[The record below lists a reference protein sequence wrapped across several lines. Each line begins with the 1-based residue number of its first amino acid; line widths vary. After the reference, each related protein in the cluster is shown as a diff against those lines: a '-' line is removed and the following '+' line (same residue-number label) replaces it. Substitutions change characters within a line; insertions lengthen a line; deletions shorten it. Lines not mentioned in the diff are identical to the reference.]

1 MDSNFAENPINSP
14 SDLRELRYQ
23 SILDNGAIGF
33 FVLNQANQI
42 VEANQAWADMLGLR
56 ASELKGLGIEEIN
69 LSLSPQE
76 LKTKIQAIR
85 EKGECTFETRHTH
98 SAGHE
103 IDVWIT
109 VKHQEQTGELVGFVR
124 DLSEHKILL
133 QRLQKSEQIYRLLA
147 DNVLDVLWILDLET
161 HTFRYVSPSV
171 QKLRGYT
178 PEEVMKQKLEET
190 LTPES
195 HQLLLSLLPDALESF
210 KQSGSASHTTRV
222 EQPRKDGSTVWTEA
236 TTQFVINPDNGH
248 LEVHGVSRDISLHLE
263 NEKRLLASEERY
275 RRLFEANQAVVL
287 LIDPLTGEIVDCN
300 PAAEQYYGY
309 PIGQLKTMKIFAINA
324 LAPAKVRAEM
334 QEAISQKRSHF
345 FFQHKLAKG
354 EIRDVEVFSG
364 PLYLGKRQLLYW
376 IVHDISARK
385 KVTEERNRLVAAIEQ
400 ADSSVVMTDL
410 KGDILYVNPAFERVS
425 GYTREEVLK
434 KNPRV
439 LKSGVQDR
447 SFYKKMWETLSSG
460 HPWRG
465 RLINRHKNG
474 TLFTEDASISPVLD
488 EAQKVAYYVAVKTDI
503 TQQIEYEQRLQRLAN
518 IQALMRELGQQ
529 ILATPD
535 PWKEIDQVF
544 ERLGAFI
551 DVSRIYLIDL
561 DLDVGQ
567 MSNTY
572 EWCAEGVAAVKAEFQ
587 NMPVAG
593 LEKWLMQ
600 IQDHQPIEIENLLH
614 SDLPDPLRSQ
624 MLSMG
629 VVSVLVFPIFVSAQL
644 YGLIGF
650 DEVRYPRTWLEED
663 QIVLMALAEN
673 LGRSLERQQIWLKLE
688 VMVDQQTLALRQ
700 ANWDLLQAKEQAEAA
715 TRAKSVFLANM
726 SHEIRTPMNAILGFS
741 HLLQE
746 KITDPHLQH
755 YLSAIGSSG
764 TALMSIINDILDLSK
779 IEADKLSLH
788 PEPTDLKQLLKE
800 LYQLFSLS
808 AQEKAIE
815 LTFNYPEQ
823 TLPLLYLDPVR
834 IRQVLINL
842 IGNALKF
849 TSSGSIQLSITL
861 QKTAQT
867 APDHIDISLELQDT
881 GIGIAAEFLPRLF
894 QPFVQQER
902 AYAMHRGG
910 TGLGLAISQ
919 RLIEMMNG
927 KISVKSQ
934 PDQGSCFRITL
945 PNVPMATSISQQEV
959 RAEKNHHFRLR
970 PAQILLAEDVQMNQE
985 LIRFMLEDQ
994 PIELLIAANG
1004 KEAVQQAQS
1013 HHPDLILMDIKMPI
1027 MDGTEALHVL
1037 QNSPYPSHPPIIA
1050 LTAYA
1055 MDEDKQD
1062 FLQQGFAAVL
1072 SKPIEQRTLL
1082 TLLSQFLGEIET
1094 EKREQNRQDG
1104 QLGLTKI
1111 PTPQILKT
1119 LEGDLMESWQSRKD
1133 SMEVSELETF
1143 ANSLS
1148 QLAEQTDL
1156 LALQNYSQKLM
1167 RYVRNFDLI
1176 AANELIQ
1183 NFPEMV
1189 KSLRTTLKPDD
1200 LRPAL

>member
-1 MDSNFAENPINSP
+1 MDSSFAENPINSP

-23 SILDNGAIGF
+23 SILDSGAIGF

-56 ASELKGLGIEEIN
+56 PAELKGLGIEEIN
-69 LSLSPQE
+69 LSLSPQQ
-76 LKTKIQAIR
+76 LKTKIQTIR
-85 EKGECTFETRHTH
+85 KNGEATFETRHTH

-109 VKHQEQTGELVGFVR
+109 VKHQVQTGELVGFVR
-124 DLSEHKILL
+124 ELTEHKVLL

-161 HTFRYVSPSV
+161 QTFRYVSPSI

-195 HQLLLSLLPDALESF
+195 HQALLHLLPDALESF
-210 KQSGSASHTTRV
+210 KQSGSASYTTRV
-222 EQPRKDGSTVWTEA
+222 EQPRKDGSKVWTEA
-236 TTQFVINPDNGH
+236 TTQFVINPENGH

-275 RRLFEANQAVVL
+275 RILFESNQAVVL
-287 LIDPLTGEIVDCN
+287 LIDSLTGEIVDCN

-309 PIGQLKTMKIFAINA
+309 PIGQLKTMKIFAIST
-324 LAPAKVRAEM
+324 LTTAEM
-334 QEAISQKRSHF
+334 EEEMQAAISQKRNHF
-345 FFQHKLAKG
+345 FFRHTLANG

-364 PLYLGKRQLLYW
+364 PLYLDKRQLLYW

-385 KVTEERNRLVAAIEQ
+385 KIEEERNRLATAMEQ

-410 KGDILYVNPAFERVS
+410 KGNILYVNPAFERVS
-425 GYTREEVLK
+425 GYTREEVLS
-434 KNPRV
+434 KNPRII
-439 LKSGVQDR
+439 KSGIQDR
-447 SFYKKMWETLSSG
+447 SFYKKMWETISSG

-465 RLINRHKNG
+465 RLINRHKDG
-474 TLFTEDASISPVLD
+474 TLFTEDVSISPVLY
-488 EAQKVAYYVAVKTDI
+488 ESQQVAYYVAVKTDI

-518 IQALMRELGQQ
+518 IQGLMRELGQQ

-535 PWKEIDQVF
+535 PWNEINQVF

-551 DVSRIYLIDL
+551 DVSRIYTMIL
-561 DLDVGQ
+561 DPETGA
-567 MSNTY
+567 MNNSY
-572 EWCAEGVAAVKAEFQ
+572 EWCAEGVPAVKAESQ
-587 NMPVAG
+587 NIPLTG
-593 LEKWLMQ
+593 LEQWLMRL
-600 IQDHQPIEIENLLH
+600 QDHQSIEIDDLLH
-614 SDLPDPLRSQ
+614 SDLPDPLRSL

-629 VVSVLVFPIFVSAQL
+629 VRSVLVFPIFVSAQL

-650 DEVRYPRTWLEED
+650 DEVRHTRTWLEED

-673 LGRSLERQQIWLKLE
+673 LGRSLERQQIWQKLE
-688 VMVDQQTLALRQ
+688 EMVDQQTLALRQ

-746 KITDPHLQH
+746 KIKDPHLQH

-779 IEADKLSLH
+779 IEAEKLSLN

-808 AQEKAIE
+808 AQEKALE
-815 LTFNYPEQ
+815 LTFNYPKQ
-823 TLPLLYLDPVR
+823 ALPLLYLDPVR

-849 TSSGSIQLSITL
+849 TPSGSVQLSVEL
-861 QKTAQT
+861 QTT
-867 APDHIDISLELQDT
+867 PETNPNHVDISLEIQDT

-894 QPFVQQER
+894 KPFVQQER

-934 PDQGSCFRITL
+934 PNQGCCFRVSL
-945 PNVPMATSISQQEV
+945 PNVPIAISMFQQEV
-959 RAEKNHHFRLR
+959 KSEKNHQFRLH
-970 PAQILLAEDVQMNQE
+970 PAQILLAEDVQINQD

-994 PIELLIAANG
+994 PIELLITANG

-1027 MDGTEALHVL
+1027 MDGIEALHVL
-1037 QNSPYPSHPPIIA
+1037 QNSHFPSHIPIIA

-1072 SKPIEQRTLL
+1072 SKPIEQKTLL
-1082 TLLSQFLGEIET
+1082 TLLSKFLGKIGT
-1094 EKREQNRQDG
+1094 DGREQNSQDRN
-1104 QLGLTKI
+1104 LFTKI
-1111 PTPQILKT
+1111 PTPQIIKT
-1119 LEGDLMESWQSRKD
+1119 LEGVLMESWQSRKD

-1167 RYVRNFDLI
+1167 HSVRNFELI
-1176 AANELIQ
+1176 SANELIQ

-1200 LRPAL
+1200 LRPSL

>member
-1 MDSNFAENPINSP
+1 MDSNFAENPTNSP

-23 SILDNGAIGF
+23 SILDNGSIGF

-42 VEANQAWADMLGLR
+42 VEANQAWADMLGLSP
-56 ASELKGLGIEEIN
+56 SELKGLAIEEVN

-85 EKGECTFETRHTH
+85 QNGETTFETRLTH
-98 SAGHE
+98 RAGHE
-103 IDVWIT
+103 IDVWVT
-109 VKHQEQTGELVGFVR
+109 VKHQAQTGELVGFVR

-161 HTFRYVSPSV
+161 QRFRYVSPSV

-178 PEEVMKQKLEET
+178 PEEVMEQKLEET

-195 HQLLLSLLPDALESF
+195 HQTLLILLPEALENF
-210 KQSGSASHTTRV
+210 KQNGSASHTTRV
-222 EQPRKDGSTVWTEA
+222 EQPCKDGSTVWTEA

-248 LEVHGVSRDISLHLE
+248 LEVHGISRDISLHLE

-309 PIGQLKTMKIFAINA
+309 PIGQLKKMKIFAINA
-324 LAPAKVRAEM
+324 LTPAEIEVEM
-334 QEAISQKRSHF
+334 QAAKEQQRNHF
-345 FFQHKLAKG
+345 FFRHTLASG

-364 PLYLGKRQLLYW
+364 PLNLEHKQLLYS
-376 IVHDISARK
+376 IVHDITERK
-385 KVTEERNRLVAAIEQ
+385 KVEEERNRLVTAIAQ
-400 ADSSVVMTDL
+400 ADNAIVITDL
-410 KGDILYVNPAFERVS
+410 KGQILYVNPAFEQMT
-425 GYTREEVLK
+425 GYAREEVIGH
-434 KNPRV
+434 NPRI
-439 LKSGVQDR
+439 LKSGSQDPT
-447 SFYKKMWETLSSG
+447 FYQKMWTTISSG
-460 HPWRG
+460 QTWRG
-465 RLINRHKNG
+465 RLVNRRKDG
-474 TLFTEDASISPVLD
+474 SIYTEEASISPVLD
-488 EAQKVAYYVAVKTDI
+488 EAQEVAYYVAVKTDL
-503 TQQIEYEQRLQRLAN
+503 TQQIEYEKRLQQLAN
-518 IQALMRELGQQ
+518 IQKLMRELGQD
-529 ILATPD
+529 ILSTIH
-535 PWKEIDQVF
+535 PWEELETIFAK
-544 ERLGAFI
+544 LGASI
-551 DVSRIYLIDL
+551 DVSRVYLMLINSEE
-561 DLDVGQ
+561 G
-567 MSNTY
+567 Y
-572 EWCAEGVAAVKAEFQ
+572 AFAPCEWCAEGVMASKDEFQ
-587 NMPVAG
+587 YIPLTG
-593 LEKWLMQ
+593 LDKWLLQ
-600 IQDHQPIEIENLLH
+600 VQNRQPIQIENMVE
-614 SDLPDPLRSQ
+614 SDLPEPLRSNLLA
-624 MLSMG
+624 MDVIATLA
-629 VVSVLVFPIFVSAQL
+629 FPIFVSDNL
-644 YGLIGF
+644 FGLIGF
-650 DEVRYPRTWLEED
+650 DEVRNPRPWLEEE
-663 QIVLMALAEN
+663 QIVLMSLAEN
-673 LGRSLERQQIWLKLE
+673 LGRSFERQEHWSKLE
-688 VMVDQQTLALRQ
+688 DRVNQQTLELRQ
-700 ANWDLLQAKEQAEAA
+700 ANWDLLQAKELAEAA

-755 YLSAIGSSG
+755 YLLAIGSSG

-808 AQEKAIE
+808 AQEKALE
-815 LTFNYPEQ
+815 LTFSYPEQ

-849 TSSGSIQLSITL
+849 TSSGSVQLSLTL

-867 APDHIDISLELQDT
+867 APDHVDICLELQDT

-934 PDQGSCFRITL
+934 PDQGSCFRVAL
-945 PNVPMATSISQQEV
+945 PNVPIAMSMSQQEAKSV
-959 RAEKNHHFRLR
+959 KKHHFRLR
-970 PAQILLAEDVQMNQE
+970 PAQILLAEDVQMNQD
-985 LIRFMLEDQ
+985 LIRYMLEDQ
-994 PIELLIAANG
+994 PIELLIATNG
-1004 KEAVQQAQS
+1004 QEAVQQAQN

-1027 MDGTEALHVL
+1027 MDGTEALRVL
-1037 QNSPYPSHPPIIA
+1037 QNSPFPPQIPIVA

-1055 MDEDKQD
+1055 MDEDRQD
-1062 FLQQGFAAVL
+1062 FLKQGFTAVL
-1072 SKPIEQRTLL
+1072 SKPIEQQTLL
-1082 TLLSQFLGEIET
+1082 ALLSQFLGELAADDKMQKT
-1094 EKREQNRQDG
+1094 QHEQP
-1104 QLGLTKI
+1104 GLTKM
-1111 PTPQILKT
+1111 PPSQILKT
-1119 LEGDLMESWQSRKD
+1119 LEDDLMASWQSRKD

-1167 RYVRNFDLI
+1167 RYVRNFELI
-1176 AANELIQ
+1176 TANELIQ

-1189 KSLRTTLKPDD
+1189 ESLRTTLNQDD
-1200 LRPAL
+1200 SRPAL